1 LPFFSSRDRAC
12 REPVSREVAAN
23 HLSIRRLGKLDG
35 YSRRTE
41 MAASRLRSA
50 RTVPVI
56 DWTGEGLND

>member
-1 LPFFSSRDRAC
+1 LPFVSSRDRAC

-35 YSRRTE
+35 YSRLWRWS
-41 MAASRLRSA
+41 ASRLRSV